1 MISNKISVII
11 PIYEVASYLEEC
23 LESVINQTH
32 LNLDIVLVED
42 GGNDESLEIAKKYV
56 KKDKRIFLITKPNG
70 GLSSARNMGLEL
82 IQGTMLRNLL
92 EEIDFKEVEKL
103 LAGGGQ

>member
-1 MISNKISVII
+1 MINNKISVII
-11 PIYEVASYLEEC
+11 PIYHVEPYLEEC

-42 GGNDESLEIAKKYV
+42 GGSDTSLEIAKNYV

-92 EEIDFKEVEKL
+92 EQMDFKIVEKL